1 MSELFIQRP
10 ITTTLV
16 MAGIVL
22 FGLIGYRALPVSDL
36 PNVDFPTIQ
45 VTASLPGANPE
56 TMASSV
62 ATPLE
67 RQFSTIAGLSSVS
80 STSTLGST
88 QITLQFDLRRDIDAA
103 AQDVQTA
110 IAAASRQL
118 PIGMPNPPTLKKVN
132 PADQPIMYLR
142 VASSTLPLSKV
153 NEFADTLI
161 AQRLSTINGVAQV
174 LVTGEQK
181 YAVRVQLDPSAL
193 ASRAIGLDDVVNS
206 LQRGNV
212 NQPVGTLYGV
222 HRNYIVQAN
231 GQLTDADAYKSLI
244 VVYRNGAPVLLKDLG
259 NIVDS
264 VENSRL
270 ASFYN
275 GQQVVTLTIQ
285 RQPGTNTVE
294 VVDSIRRLLPS
305 FRQQLPASVA
315 LDVLYDRSDSI
326 RESVNDVQFSLLL
339 AMALVVL
346 VIFLFLRNVRATII
360 PTFALPTSIVFT
372 FAVMYLL
379 GFSLDNLSLMALTL
393 SVGFVVDDAVVM
405 LENIW
410 RRIELGENVRD
421 AALKGSR
428 EIGFTIVSMTISLVA
443 VFIPVLFLGGILGR
457 LFREFAIT
465 ISVAILVSGFVSLSL
480 TPMLCSRLL
489 KAAKTKKNSSN
500 SDAEPDAS
508 KGTHAPSSGFWS
520 WTETAYDRLVGGY
533 RWTLEVVLRHRA
545 LTVLISAILFVV
557 TIALFYFIP
566 KGFIPNDDTSQI
578 VGYTEAAEGISFP
591 EMSRHQEQ
599 IVDIIRNNPNV
610 AGVLSTVGQSDVSAA
625 SNTGNILILL
635 KPFNKRKANVDAVIE
650 QLRPQL
656 GQVPGIRIYL
666 QNPPLVQIGG
676 QVTKS
681 PYQLTLQGPDRD
693 ELYKNAEALENKLS
707 TFPDLIDVTSDI
719 QVNNPQLN
727 VQIDR
732 DKASSV
738 GITVQQI
745 EDILNDAFGT
755 RQISTI
761 YATSNEYE
769 VIVEVKPEY
778 QRDASALGQLYI
790 RPTAPTATNIPTAT
804 SQMAQTPTASSVSAS
819 AMSSSALPASQSTP
833 SPTTPS
839 RLVPLSA
846 VATLSNSVGPLL
858 VNHVGQ
864 LPSATISFNLR
875 SGASL
880 SQATERIQKLAN
892 DTLPQSITFG
902 FQGTAQVFQSSLQN
916 LTLLLVVA
924 VMVIYLVLGVLY
936 ESFIHPLTIL
946 SGLPSAGLGALL
958 TLLLFGREL
967 DVYAFVGLIMLI
979 GIVEKNAIMMIDFAL
994 DAQRNEQKQAEE
1006 AIFQACIIRFRPIMM
1021 TTMAA
1026 LMGTLPIALGWGA
1039 GATSRRGL
1047 GLAVVGGLAV
1057 SQVLTLYLT
1066 PVVYIYFELSQ
1077 ARLTNWM
1084 QRRRQKRED
1093 LGPIEA

>member
-1 MSELFIQRP
+1 MSELFIRRP

-88 QITLQFDLRRDIDAA
+88 QITLQFDLRRNIDAA

-110 IAAASRQL
+110 IAAAARQL
-118 PIGMPNPPTLKKVN
+118 PTGMPNPPTLKKVN

-142 VASSTLPLSKV
+142 VASTTLPLSKV

-193 ASRAIGLDDVVNS
+193 ASRAIGMDDVVTA

-212 NQPVGTLYGV
+212 NQPVGTLYGI
-222 HRNYIVQAN
+222 HRNYTVQAN
-231 GQLTDADAYKSLI
+231 GQLNDANEYKSLI
-244 VVYRNGAPVLLKDLG
+244 VLYRNGAPILLKDLG
-259 NIVDS
+259 DVVDS
-264 VENSRL
+264 VENNRL

-294 VVDSIRRLLPS
+294 VVDSIRQLLPA

-339 AMALVVL
+339 AIALVVL

-489 KAAKTKKNSSN
+489 KSVRKGPEDEDQSHDGQGRKK
-500 SDAEPDAS
+500 
-508 KGTHAPSSGFWS
+508 GFWG
-520 WTETAYDRLVGGY
+520 WTEVAYDRLVGGY
-533 RWTLEVVLRHRA
+533 RWTLELVLQHRA
-545 LTVLISAILFVV
+545 LTVLFSMVLFVI

-578 VGYTEAAEGISFP
+578 VGYTEAIEGISFT

-599 IVDIIRNNPNV
+599 IIDIIRQNPNV

-625 SNTGNILILL
+625 SNSGNVLILL
-635 KPFNKRKANVDAVIE
+635 KPYNQRKADVETVID

-656 GQVPGIRIYL
+656 GKVPGIRIYL

-693 ELYKNAEALENKLS
+693 ELYKNAKALQGKLAS
-707 TFPDLIDVTSDI
+707 LPDLIDVTSDI
-719 QVNNPQLN
+719 QINNPQLN

-738 GITVQQI
+738 GITVQQV
-745 EDILNDAFGT
+745 EDALNSAFGT

-778 QRDASALGQLYI
+778 QRDAAALGQLYI
-790 RPTAPTATNIPTAT
+790 RPTAPTPTNV
-804 SQMAQTPTASSVSAS
+804 PTASSQTAETPTGTSMVTPNSNA
-819 AMSSSALPASQSTP
+819 AQPGP
-833 SPTTPS
+833 SPAPTP
-839 RLVPLSA
+839 RLVPLNA

-875 SGASL
+875 TGASL
-880 SQATERIQKLAN
+880 SRATERVQEIAKQ
-892 DTLPQSITFG
+892 TLPQTITYG
-902 FQGTAQVFQSSLQN
+902 FQGTAQVFQTSLQN

-924 VMVIYLVLGVLY
+924 VLVIYLVLGILY

-994 DAQRNEQKQAEE
+994 EAQRNEGKEAED
-1006 AIFQACIIRFRPIMM
+1006 AIFQACLIRFRPIMM

-1066 PVVYIYFELSQ
+1066 PVVYIYFERGQ
-1077 ARLTNWM
+1077 ARIATWLHS
-1084 QRRRQKRED
+1084 RKQKGED
-1093 LGPIEA
+1093 LRPVKA